1 MICESYYDA
10 IRSATPSHI
19 EAIDMG
25 RRGLHNEGSQTLL
38 DRLAWKDRHRFRHGA
53 PPVHAGLRPALARL
67 GPGSGIPPSRS
78 ILFMCGMNAV
88 RSPMAEALAREAL
101 PASTFIASAGVR
113 AGERDP
119 FVDVVLAEVGLLVW
133 TSVSPGTMDD
143 LEDGFYFD
151 LIITLAPQAH
161 HAALEL
167 TRSTAVEVEYW
178 PTADPT
184 LVTRHPRSDHRS
196 LSRRARA
203 P

>member
-1 MICESYYDA
+1 
-10 IRSATPSHI
+10 
-19 EAIDMG
+19 
-25 RRGLHNEGSQTLL
+25 
-38 DRLAWKDRHRFRHGA
+38 
-53 PPVHAGLRPALARL
+53 
-67 GPGSGIPPSRS
+67 
-78 ILFMCGMNAV
+78 MNAV

-119 FVDVVLAEVGLLVW
+119 FVDVVLAEVGLALDQRE
-133 TSVSPGTMDD
+133 PKTMDD
-143 LEDGFYFD
+143 LEDGYFD

-184 LVTRHPRSDHRS
+184 LVPGTRDQIIEAYRDVRER
-196 LSRRARA
+196 LKARIA
-203 P
+203 ARFAGKVPETTP